1 MAIWTGPPLISEEA
15 LIELDEV
22 ERGRRPVYCAS
33 CGMRPQVC
41 ALCSKGLEHGE
52 PTMGCEE
59 GVHLHPR
66 CYRDTS
72 VEQRKEF
79 ARSRREAVES
89 MRRKGY
95 DAR

>member
-1 MAIWTGPPLISEEA
+1 MADWTKLPSINDDA
-15 LIELDEV
+15 LIGLD
-22 ERGRRPVYCAS
+22 RRNMGRRPVYCAS
-33 CGMRPQVC
+33 CGQRPQVC
-41 ALCSKGLEHGE
+41 SACSKGLAVGE

-59 GVHLHPR
+59 GVHLHPN

-72 VEQRKEF
+72 VERRKEF

-89 MRRKGY
+89 LRRKGY